1 MSVERMP
8 FGRMADGREVDK
20 VILRRGDM
28 TAEIMTLGAAVLS
41 LTVPDRTGKGVDV
54 VLGFTQPQAYVDAG
68 GYLGMLVGR
77 YANRIGGAR
86 FTLDGQTYRL
96 PANEGPNQLHGGPEG
111 FSFQILRPEA
121 AGESAVLF
129 RHTSPDGD
137 GGFPGALEMEA
148 RYELTDRGLS
158 IHYRAVCDKPTF
170 CNLTNHS
177 YFNLNGGGSAMDH
190 LLWLDADTYTPVD
203 AGSIPVAGAAPVE
216 GTPFDFREEKP
227 LGRDIGADCEQLRL
241 TGGYDH
247 SFNLRPRAGLRLAA
261 RLTGERSGIVMETWT
276 DKPAV
281 QLYTAN
287 GLKGPHSTKSGAPY
301 VPRMAVC
308 LETQFP
314 PDSPNHPEWRD
325 IVLRPGQRY
334 EYTTEYRFR

>member
-1 MSVERMP
+1 MSVERFP
-8 FGRMADGREVDK
+8 YGTTGDGRQADRLL
-20 VILRRGDM
+20 LRSGKLE
-28 TAEIMTLGAAVLS
+28 AEILTYGGRLAALR
-41 LTVPDRTGKGVDV
+41 VPDPTGETVDV
-54 VLGFTQPQAYVDAG
+54 VLGRAALRDYEADDA
-68 GYLGMLVGR
+68 YLGAIVGR
-77 YANRIGGAR
+77 CANRIGGGG
-86 FTLDGQTYRL
+86 FSIDGRRYDL
-96 PANEGPNQLHGGPEG
+96 VCNEGTKQLHGGPAG
-111 FSFQILRPEA
+111 WSFRVFDA
-121 AGESAVLF
+121 VSSGESEVTLSLREADGANGYPGTMDASVTYTL
-129 RHTSPDGD
+129 TPD
-137 GGFPGALEMEA
+137 ALEI
-148 RYELTDRGLS
+148 R
-158 IHYRAVCDKPTF
+158 YRAVCDQATV